1 MSPPTGR
8 PSGARRTAFVL
19 GGARNLG
26 AMQVGMLAALSDV
39 GVTPDLVVGCSV
51 GAVNGA
57 AIAASGGPVEP
68 LADVWAGLERRDV
81 WSLHPVRVP
90 LALLRRG
97 AGASSAARLRAVL
110 DEHLP
115 ERFEELAVP
124 FHCVA
129 ADLGTGRARWFS
141 SGPLRP
147 AVLASAAL
155 PGLLPPVALDGATY
169 VDGAA
174 VDVVPVARAIALGAN
189 RLFVL
194 QIRALDDA
202 AWRPRRPL
210 DVVLRAF
217 AISRNARFLAE
228 LDAVPVDIEVHVL
241 PVVPWARL
249 RYDGFSRTG
258 ELIASARSAATAHLA
273 ATGITG

>member
-1 MSPPTGR
+1 
-8 PSGARRTAFVL
+8 
-19 GGARNLG
+19 
-26 AMQVGMLAALSDV
+26 MLAALADV

-57 AIAASGGPVEP
+57 AVAASGGPVEP
-68 LADVWAGLERRDV
+68 LADVWAGLDRRDV
-81 WSLHPVRVP
+81 WSLHPARVP
-90 LALLRRG
+90 LALLRRR
-97 AGASSAARLRAVL
+97 AGASSAAGLRSIL
-110 DEHLP
+110 DGHLP
-115 ERFEELAVP
+115 GRFEDLAVP

-129 ADLGTGRARWFS
+129 ADLATGRARWFS
-141 SGPLRP
+141 TGPLRP

-155 PGLLPPVALDGATY
+155 PGLLPPVELDGATY

-174 VDVVPVARAIALGAN
+174 VDVVPVARAIALGAT

-194 QIRALDDA
+194 QIKELDDV

-228 LDAVPVDIEVHVL
+228 LDAMPADIEVHVL
-241 PVVPWARL
+241 PVVPWTRL

-258 ELIASARSAATAHLA
+258 ELIASARSAAADHLA
-273 ATGITG
+273 AADVTG